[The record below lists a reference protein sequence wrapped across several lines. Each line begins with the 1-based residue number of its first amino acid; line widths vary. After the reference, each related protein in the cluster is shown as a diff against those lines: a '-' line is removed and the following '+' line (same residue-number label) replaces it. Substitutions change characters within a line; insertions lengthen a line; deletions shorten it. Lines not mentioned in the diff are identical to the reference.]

1 MSADTQKA
9 PPGFF
14 GQLKYAHRKRVKRI
28 GKRAIRR
35 LGGFIGRQSLVGDTP
50 VMESRHFSFLQQFT
64 DNWEA
69 IRDEVVEILKHRDQ
83 IPPFQEVSTDQK
95 RIAKGDNWR
104 TFFLFGFGAKL
115 EKNCNQA
122 PVTASL
128 LEGVPNLQTAW
139 FSIVAPGYHSPPHK
153 GVSKGILRTHLGL
166 IIPRDAEKCR
176 IHVGGETRVWRE
188 GEIFVFD
195 DTFRHEVLNETPDE
209 RVILIFDFDRPMR
222 FWGRQLNNLFISLLR
237 RSAFYQEPKSKLKS
251 FEDRFEA
258 ATLRASADL
267 EKLSDPET

>member
-1 MSADTQKA
+1 M
-9 PPGFF
+9 
-14 GQLKYAHRKRVKRI
+14 
-28 GKRAIRR
+28 
-35 LGGFIGRQSLVGDTP
+35 
-50 VMESRHFSFLQQFT
+50 
-64 DNWEA
+64 
-69 IRDEVVEILKHRDQ
+69 
-83 IPPFQEVSTDQK
+83 
-95 RIAKGDNWR
+95 
-104 TFFLFGFGAKL
+104 LFR
-115 EKNCNQA
+115 
-122 PVTASL
+122 S
-128 LEGVPNLQTAW
+128 QTAW
-139 FSIVAPGYHSPPHK
+139 FSIVAPGYHIPPHK

-176 IHVGGETRVWRE
+176 IHVGGETCVWRE

-222 FWGRQLNNLFISLLR
+222 FWGRQLNNLFISLLKL
-237 RSAFYQEPKSKLKS
+237 SAYYQEPKSKMKS